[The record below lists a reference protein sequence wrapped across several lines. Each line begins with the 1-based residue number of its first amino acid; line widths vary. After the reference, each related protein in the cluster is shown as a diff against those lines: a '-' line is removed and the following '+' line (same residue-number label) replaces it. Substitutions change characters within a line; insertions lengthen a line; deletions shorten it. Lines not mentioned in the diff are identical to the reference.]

1 MKLWHNWRHISLNIL
16 RQCCWKKWIFHL
28 NSKCIIQILLFEW
41 YLHCFLI
48 CTLISENQG
57 LLQTFENFRSCS
69 PDFFS
74 VLPLDFFQIYG
85 INLEKKSSL
94 QDLKFFYGLKQT
106 LIFQDLDF
114 LKSRCR
120 LKGHL
125 FIQFMLDL
133 VHAYN
138 SMGEN

>member
-1 MKLWHNWRHISLNIL
+1 M
-16 RQCCWKKWIFHL
+16 
-28 NSKCIIQILLFEW
+28 
-41 YLHCFLI
+41 
-48 CTLISENQG
+48 
-57 LLQTFENFRSCS
+57 
-69 PDFFS
+69 
-74 VLPLDFFQIYG
+74 DFFQVYI
-85 INLEKKSSL
+85 INLAYFLGGDLEKNPGL